1 MCIRWRRASDCSS
14 WNWAASWRNPLIW
27 KKDYYR
33 MSFSIVPSN
42 LGDTV
47 KETDKD
53 INNTKSSIL
62 PMQMT
67 PNKKYVNEKTE
78 TIHFLSKYVGRSLFV
93 ETFIKR
99 QHAGITQ
106 TTTQTVMYI
115 IKTNLCHF
123 FRSIRIEQPCN
134 TKQTNSRRPRISSS
148 KKQWKTLF
156 LSHWRQ
162 SLRSPFQVFLFS
174 SAWSFCFCAC
184 CFESK

>member
-1 MCIRWRRASDCSS
+1 
-14 WNWAASWRNPLIW
+14 
-27 KKDYYR
+27 

-67 PNKKYVNEKTE
+67 PNKKYVDEKTE

-93 ETFIKR
+93 ETFIKK

-148 KKQWKTLF
+148 KKNSGRHFFSFTEDRVFDLPFKFSFSLPHG
-156 LSHWRQ
+156 LS
-162 SLRSPFQVFLFS
+162 V
-174 SAWSFCFCAC
+174 SAHVVLNQNR
-184 CFESK
+184 